1 MGLIDGIIGLFAG
14 PLQDQVIGNQQADRQ
29 KNLMD
34 YQFRNQLDMWERTNY
49 PAQVKMMKRA
59 GLNPALM
66 YGQAGAGGQLGAGL
80 PAGGQGTGGA
90 NPFAGADQ
98 DIIGLM
104 LAKSQARL
112 NEAKAAEAEAN
123 AESKKGIETEVKQFE
138 IQNII
143 ANTHNT
149 EAQTKLTEI
158 QTQINDVNAKIQR
171 ATAEEQMNIITT
183 TMLKQSQE
191 LEILRNQR
199 YISDQTE
206 QTIIDQTKATL
217 AQTYVETELKR
228 QGITESKA
236 RVQQIYEQIKQG
248 WKKLSNEAKELV
260 IKGMQ
265 WETNQQDANTRE
277 KQLEHIKEIQDVSES
292 TKLSIQTITNVM
304 GIIGKNAAK
313 LK

>member
-14 PLQDQVIGNQQADRQ
+14 PLQDQVIGDQQVSRQ

-34 YQFRNQLDMWERTNY
+34 YQMRHQLEMWQRTNY
-49 PAQVKMMKRA
+49 PAQVEMMKRA

-66 YGQAGAGGQLGAGL
+66 YGQAGAGGQIGVTA
-80 PAGGQGTGGA
+80 PSGGQGTGGT
-90 NPFAGADQ
+90 NPFAGAGQ

-112 NEAKAAEAEAN
+112 NEAKAAEAEAK
-123 AESKKGIETEVKQFE
+123 AESTKGIDTEVKQFQ

-206 QTIIDQTKATL
+206 ETIIKQTKATL
-217 AQTYVETELKR
+217 AQTYVETQLKQ

-236 RVQQIYEQIKQG
+236 RVQQIYEQIQQG

-260 IKGMQ
+260 LKGMQ

>member
-1 MGLIDGIIGLFAG
+1 
-14 PLQDQVIGNQQADRQ
+14 
-29 KNLMD
+29 
-34 YQFRNQLDMWERTNY
+34 
-49 PAQVKMMKRA
+49 
-59 GLNPALM
+59 
-66 YGQAGAGGQLGAGL
+66 
-80 PAGGQGTGGA
+80 
-90 NPFAGADQ
+90 
-98 DIIGLM
+98 M

-199 YISDQTE
+199 YISDETE
-206 QTIIDQTKATL
+206 NTIIDQTKATL

-248 WKKLSNEAKELV
+248 WKKLSNETKELV

-292 TKLSIQTITNVM
+292 TKLSIQTVTNVL

>member
-1 MGLIDGIIGLFAG
+1 
-14 PLQDQVIGNQQADRQ
+14 
-29 KNLMD
+29 
-34 YQFRNQLDMWERTNY
+34 MWERTNY

-123 AESKKGIETEVKQFE
+123 AQSKLGIETEVKQFQ
-138 IQNII
+138 INNII

-149 EAQTKLTEI
+149 EARTKLTEI

-206 QTIIDQTKATL
+206 QTIIQQTKATPL
-217 AQTYVETELKR
+217 IVT
-228 QGITESKA
+228 G
-236 RVQQIYEQIKQG
+236 KQ
-248 WKKLSNEAKELV
+248 N
-260 IKGMQ
+260 
-265 WETNQQDANTRE
+265 
-277 KQLEHIKEIQDVSES
+277 
-292 TKLSIQTITNVM
+292 
-304 GIIGKNAAK
+304 
-313 LK
+313 